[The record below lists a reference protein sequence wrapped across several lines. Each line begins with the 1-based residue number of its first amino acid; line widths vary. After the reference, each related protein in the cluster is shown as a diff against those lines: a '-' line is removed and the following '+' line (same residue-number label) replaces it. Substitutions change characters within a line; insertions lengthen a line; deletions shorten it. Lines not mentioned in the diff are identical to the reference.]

1 MMLSELKREIEAVEE
16 RLTKVRDYL
25 DPDRLSAELKHHENE
40 TLAPGF
46 WEDQKRAQTVTQK
59 MSRLKASIEQYET
72 WHRLQSDLSVL
83 LQIGLEE
90 KDESVTSEIESGI
103 NALNKELE
111 KFELTRLLSGEYD
124 DSSAIVTINAGA
136 GGTDAQDWA
145 EMMLRMYLRWCQRK
159 GFKTDILDQS
169 VGEEAGLKSVT
180 FKVDGPFAFGY
191 LSCEKGV
198 HRLVRKSPF
207 KQGNDSRQTSF
218 AALEVSPLMSDIDSI
233 VEIKDDD
240 IEIDTMRSG
249 GAGGQNVNKVE
260 SAVRIVHK
268 PTGIAVKCQQERSQL
283 QNKAL
288 AMELLRSKLLAI
300 KQAEREDELAR
311 LRGDNVSAT
320 FGNAIRSYVLDDRL
334 VKDVRT
340 KVETSNV
347 EGVLDGALDDFI
359 EAYLRHKALAESR
372 AASSN

>member
-1 MMLSELKREIEAVEE
+1 MSRIKAQL
-16 RLTKVRDYL
+16 
-25 DPDRLSAELKHHENE
+25 E
-40 TLAPGF
+40 TLDR
-46 WEDQKRAQTVTQK
+46 W
-59 MSRLKASIEQYET
+59 SRT
-72 WHRLQSDLSVL
+72 QSDLQVL
-83 LQIGLEE
+83 HEVAQEE
-90 KDESVTSEIESGI
+90 GDESIAAEIENGLKNLI
-103 NALNKELE
+103 AELD
-111 KFELTRLLSGEYD
+111 KFEFQMLLSGDYD
-124 DSSAIVTINAGA
+124 QSSAIVSINAGA

-145 EMMLRMYLRWCQRK
+145 EMLLRMYLRWSERK
-159 GFKTDILDQS
+159 GYSTQLLEQS
-169 VGEEAGLKSVT
+169 QGEEAGIKSAT
-180 FKVDGPFAFGY
+180 FKVDGPFAYGY

-218 AALEVSPLMSDIDSI
+218 AALEVSPIMDDMDSI

-300 KQAEREDELAR
+300 KQQEREAELAKIK
-311 LRGDNVSAT
+311 GESVSASW
-320 FGNAIRSYVLDDRL
+320 GNAIRSYVLDDRL

-340 KVETSNV
+340 KYETFAVEA
-347 EGVLDGALDDFI
+347 VLDGDLDQFI
-359 EAYLRHKALAESR
+359 ESYLRFKAKAQES
-372 AASSN
+372 N

>member
-1 MMLSELKREIEAVEE
+1 ME
-16 RLTKVRDYL
+16 
-25 DPDRLSAELKHHENE
+25 PD
-40 TLAPGF
+40 F
-46 WEDQKRAQTVTQK
+46 WQDQKKAQQATQH
-59 MSRLKASIEQYET
+59 MSRIKDQLDTLSKWE
-72 WHRLQSDLSVL
+72 RMVSDLQVL
-83 LQIGLEE
+83 YQLGIEE
-90 KDESVTSEIESGI
+90 NDESVVPEIESVL
-103 NALNKELE
+103 AKLTEELD
-111 KFELTRLLSGEYD
+111 KFDMQMLLSGDYD
-124 DSSAIVTINAGA
+124 NSAAIVTINAGA

-145 EMMLRMYLRWCQRK
+145 EMLLRMYLRWCDRK
-159 GFKTDILDQS
+159 KFNTELLDQS
-169 VGEEAGLKSVT
+169 AGEEAGIKSATLKVE
-180 FKVDGPFAFGY
+180 GPFAYGY
-191 LSCEKGV
+191 LNCEKGV

-218 AALEVSPLMSDIDSI
+218 AALDVTPTMSDIDAL

-260 SAVRIVHK
+260 TAVRILHK

-300 KQAEREDELAR
+300 KQQERESELAKI
-311 LRGDNVSAT
+311 RGENVSAS

-340 KVETSNV
+340 KLETSDV
-347 EGVLDGALDDFI
+347 EGVLDGDLDPFI
-359 EAYLRHKALAESR
+359 EAYLRFKAR
-372 AASSN
+372 P

>member
-1 MMLSELKREIEAVEE
+1 
-16 RLTKVRDYL
+16 
-25 DPDRLSAELKHHENE
+25 
-40 TLAPGF
+40 
-46 WEDQKRAQTVTQK
+46 
-59 MSRLKASIEQYET
+59 MSRLKATIEQYET
-72 WHRLQSDLSVL
+72 WHRMFSDLSVL

-90 KDESVTSEIESGI
+90 KDESVAPEIESGA
-103 NALNKELE
+103 NALNKDLE

-159 GFKTDILDQS
+159 GFKTEVLDQS
-169 VGEEAGLKSVT
+169 AGEEAGLKSVT
-180 FKVDGPFAFGY
+180 FRVDGPFAFGY
-191 LSCEKGV
+191 LTCEKGV

-218 AALEVSPLMSDIDSI
+218 AALEVSPLMNDIDSL

-240 IEIDTMRSG
+240 IEVDTMRSG

-260 SAVRIVHK
+260 TAVRIVHK

-311 LRGDNVSAT
+311 LRGENVSAT

-372 AASSN
+372 AANAN